1 MVVIEF
7 KSRMPAILITNDK
20 TFTEVLIH
28 ARDYEHEKEL
38 AMEIIAELLKGE

>member
-7 KSRMPAILITNDK
+7 KSRMPAILITNDE

-38 AMEIIAELLKGE
+38 AIEIIDKLLKGE

>member
-7 KSRMPAILITNDK
+7 KPMMPAILITNDE
-20 TFTEVLIH
+20 TFTETLMH

-38 AMEIIAELLKGE
+38 AIQIILELLKGE

>member
-28 ARDYEHEKEL
+28 ARDYEHEKKL
-38 AMEIIAELLKGE
+38 AIEIIAELLKGE